1 MKTMPFYKA
10 SFLIA
15 GRYLRGKGGCLRRIR
30 GAILSVALSLIPL
43 IVVMKVSDGMIAGIT
58 ARYLELGTYHLQAI
72 AGRDTEIGDELT
84 ARAAQIPGV
93 TLALR
98 ERQGVA
104 LAYSQHGR
112 GGVTLRAV
120 PPGIWREDAGLREY
134 MEIRSGHFDLD
145 TEDSAV
151 VGAEI
156 ASRLG
161 LAVGDELKILT
172 TRTLSAESLMP
183 RVSTFIVRGIVS
195 TGYQEMDKLWIYIP
209 LERGDRIMSRET
221 SRQLIGIKVEKPHGS
236 LEGISRNL
244 RAELPPPLFRIFTWN
259 DLEYAQ
265 YVSFATTRY
274 LLVFIMALIICV
286 AAVNIFSSLVMIQL
300 EKREEIAILKSLGM
314 SGPEISGV
322 FIILGFLVGCV
333 GTFAGVAAGLA
344 ISVSINEII
353 AAVEMFIN
361 GAWDFARR
369 LVFLDVSGGERM
381 RIFNPDFYLERIPI
395 TINLKELAIAAGF
408 SLFVALLAAWLP
420 SRNAGKI
427 RPLEVLR
434 KH

>member
-1 MKTMPFYKA
+1 MPFGN
-10 SFLIA
+10 SSLMIA
-15 GRYLRGKGGCLRRIR
+15 GRYLVSTGSGGCLRRIR

-43 IVVMKVSDGMIAGIT
+43 IVVMEVSDGMIEGIT

-72 AGRDTEIGDELT
+72 AGRDAEMRDNLARRVEEL
-84 ARAAQIPGV
+84 PGV
-93 TLALR
+93 SLAVR

-104 LAYSQHGR
+104 LAYSRLGR

-120 PPGIWREDAGLREY
+120 PPDIWQKDAGLREY
-134 MEIRSGHFDLD
+134 MEIRSGAFDLSAQ
-145 TEDSAV
+145 DSAV

-156 ASRLG
+156 AVRLG
-161 LAVGDELKILT
+161 LAVGDELKVLT
-172 TRTLSAESLMP
+172 TRSLAAESLIP
-183 RVSTFIVRGIVS
+183 RVSTFTVRGIVS

-221 SRQLIGIKVEKPHGS
+221 SRQIIGIKVEQPFAS
-236 LEGISRNL
+236 LTGLSQEL
-244 RAELPPPLFRIFTWN
+244 RTVLPAAFRIFSWN
-259 DLEYAQ
+259 ELEYAQ
-265 YVSFATTRY
+265 YLSFATTRY

-286 AAVNIFSSLVMIQL
+286 AAVNIFSSLVMIQI

-314 SGPEISGV
+314 PGSGISGV
-322 FIILGFLVGCV
+322 FIILGFVVGGV
-333 GTFAGVAAGLA
+333 GTFLGVAAGLA

-353 AAVEMFIN
+353 AAVEMVIN
-361 GAWDFARR
+361 GAWDFARM
-369 LVFLDVSGGERM
+369 LFFVDAAGGERI

-395 TINLKELAIAAGF
+395 TINMKELALAAGF

-420 SRNAGKI
+420 SRGAGKI
-427 RPLEVLR
+427 RPLDVLR

>member
-1 MKTMPFYKA
+1 MLFSKS

-15 GRYLRGKGGCLRRIR
+15 GRYLVSTGSGGCLRRIR

-43 IVVMKVSDGMIAGIT
+43 IVVMEVSDGMIEGIT

-72 AGRDTEIGDELT
+72 AGKDAEVEDMI
-84 ARAAQIPGV
+84 AAQAAEVPGV
-93 TLALR
+93 ILSVR

-104 LAYSQHGR
+104 LAYSRLGR

-120 PPGIWREDAGLREY
+120 PPDMWQRDAGLRAY
-134 MEIRSGHFDLD
+134 MEIRAGSFDLS
-145 TEDSAV
+145 TQDSAV

-156 ASRLG
+156 AARLG

-172 TRTLSAESLMP
+172 TRSFATESLIP
-183 RVSTFIVRGIVS
+183 RISTFIVRGIVS

-209 LERGDRIMSRET
+209 LERGDRVMSKET
-221 SRQLIGIKVEKPHGS
+221 SRQIIGIKVEEPFTS
-236 LEGISRNL
+236 LTGLSRNL
-244 RAELPPPLFRIFTWN
+244 RLVLPQGFRIYTWN
-259 DLEYAQ
+259 ELEYAQ

-314 SGPEISGV
+314 PGSGITGV
-322 FIILGFLVGCV
+322 FIILGLVVGCV

-353 AAVEMFIN
+353 AGVELLVN
-361 GAWDFARR
+361 GVWDFARW
-369 LVFLDVSGGERM
+369 LFFLEEAGRI
-381 RIFNPDFYLERIPI
+381 RIFNPDFYLEHIPI
-395 TINLKELAIAAGF
+395 TINMKELALAAGF

-420 SRNAGKI
+420 SRAAGRI

>member
-1 MKTMPFYKA
+1 MAFGR
-10 SFLIA
+10 SSLVIA
-15 GRYLRGKGGCLRRIR
+15 GRYLVSTGSGGCLRRIR
-30 GAILSVALSLIPL
+30 GAVLSVALSLIPL
-43 IVVMKVSDGMIAGIT
+43 IVVMEVSDGMIEGIT

-72 AGRDTEIGDELT
+72 AGRDAELRDDIA
-84 ARAAQIPGV
+84 ARAAEIPGV
-93 TLALR
+93 SLAVR

-104 LAYSQHGR
+104 LAYSRLGR
-112 GGVTLRAV
+112 GGVTLRAM
-120 PPGIWREDAGLREY
+120 PPGIWQEDAGLREY
-134 MEIRSGHFDLD
+134 MEIRSGEFDLS
-145 TEDSAV
+145 TQDSAV

-156 ASRLG
+156 AARLG
-161 LAVGDELKILT
+161 LAVGDELKVLT
-172 TRTLSAESLMP
+172 TRSLAAESLLP
-183 RVSTFIVRGIVS
+183 RVSTFTVRGIVS

-221 SRQLIGIKVEKPHGS
+221 SRQIIGIKVEKPFAS
-236 LEGISRNL
+236 LAGVLREL
-244 RAELPPPLFRIFTWN
+244 RAGLPEAFRIFTWN
-259 DLEYAQ
+259 ELEYAQ

-286 AAVNIFSSLVMIQL
+286 AAVNIFSSLVMIQI

-314 SGPEISGV
+314 PGAGISGV
-322 FIILGFLVGCV
+322 FIILGLVVGCV
-333 GTFAGVAAGLA
+333 GTFLGVAAGLA

-353 AAVEMFIN
+353 AAVEMLVN

-369 LVFLDVSGGERM
+369 LFFLESAERI

-395 TINLKELAIAAGF
+395 TINLKELALAAGF

-420 SRNAGKI
+420 SRSAGKI
-427 RPLEVLR
+427 RPLDVLR